1 MIRDIL
7 TYFADI
13 QPFLEDITDLAPKI
27 RDRLLPMLQDQE
39 QKERLQLKIAIVVDA
54 GEPLVKATYN
64 LEGDGPLAL
73 TAYKILQEVSTAVG
87 NKHYP
92 NTDAVIRHITD
103 DPLAATH
110 LRQEAHACARPATN
124 YFLQKFNVEHYDTV
138 RAFRAARMLCP
149 WQVCQL
155 QPPPAAVDE
164 LRLFPFLDD
173 DVTVNALKQ
182 ELPAFRAAAEDVTG
196 IDPAKWWKN
205 HADELPSW
213 SSAAAKVLLVQPSS
227 AAAERVFSLLQQAFQ
242 HQQDQALED
251 YVEASIMVQY
261 NGRKKT

>member
-1 MIRDIL
+1 MHAYGQL
-7 TYFADI
+7 PTTSSKSSM
-13 QPFLEDITDLAPKI
+13 LSITT
-27 RDRLLPMLQDQE
+27 QS
-39 QKERLQLKIAIVVDA
+39 
-54 GEPLVKATYN
+54 
-64 LEGDGPLAL
+64 AL
-73 TAYKILQEVSTAVG
+73 FVQHG
-87 NKHYP
+87 
-92 NTDAVIRHITD
+92 
-103 DPLAATH
+103 
-110 LRQEAHACARPATN
+110 CC
-124 YFLQKFNVEHYDTV
+124 
-138 RAFRAARMLCP
+138 CP

-155 QPPPAAVDE
+155 QPPPAAVDD

-196 IDPAKWWKN
+196 VDPAKWWKN

-213 SSAAAKVLLVQPSS
+213 SSAAAKVFLVQPSS

-251 YVEASIMVQY
+251 NVEASIMVQY